1 MPTSSGLRDSALT
14 IVPPILPGETVL
26 SHVMRIALL
35 TGSPNLKPLAVRLFG
50 LSSIQPPLI
59 IPSNLTQ
66 YVRITEPVFIDVDE
80 VVRKHTLYPILE
92 SFLSGPAKAA
102 IESHF
107 WNGGAAKGV
116 YAYLGFTTKSP
127 TSQPRLG
134 MCLKCVVENEALYG
148 VAFWHREHQLPGLN
162 SCGYHASPLVGGC
175 GTCEFSVTSSKVAR
189 LPRSVCWCGKPHVE
203 LARLSGDLSKEADA
217 RISRLLVES
226 LRFPLPEAMR
236 PEDWCTLYSARAREL
251 GYRRGQHL
259 ATGSFEADFIARFGE
274 ELLTHYGA
282 LGRLGC
288 RWLSKGVPQVVPF
301 SSCLKHF
308 LVADFLYGSWDA
320 YCEAALRYLAQ
331 PPLVALTKIQKKKPA
346 VPAGVSDIL
355 KKNPVVPAGV
365 NVITEQHRNT
375 IRQFVLL
382 NPCATRTK
390 VRLGCGPAFY
400 FLGNFD
406 KTWLYD
412 FLPTQRNG
420 SHYGLRT
427 SAQYLLT
434 LDRNLLNKAKTKHA
448 LLVHPDTRPRRI
460 SRQALLRGITGGK
473 GSVAKKRHLPNLMA
487 FLNTVVETTLQFQ
500 IRRAVWI
507 MSHPLSV
514 PDGFS
519 ALQFAAKSTK
529 LSQAKILSA
538 LAKVELPSSS
548 T

>member
-1 MPTSSGLRDSALT
+1 MPTSPGLRDSALT

-26 SHVMRIALL
+26 SHVMRIALM
-35 TGSPNLKPLAVRLFG
+35 TGRPNLKPLAVKLFG
-50 LSSIQPPLI
+50 VTAIQPPLL

-66 YVRITEPVFIDVDE
+66 YVRKTEPVFTNVDE
-80 VVRKHTLYPILE
+80 VVREHTLYPILKC
-92 SFLSGPAKAA
+92 FLSGPARAA
-102 IESHF
+102 IKSHC
-107 WNGGAAKGV
+107 WDGGVSKGV
-116 YAYLGFTTKSP
+116 YAHLGFTTKNP
-127 TSQPRLG
+127 ASQPRLG
-134 MCLKCVVENEALYG
+134 MCLKCVVEDEALYG

-175 GTCEFSVTSSKVAR
+175 GTCELSSTSSRVAR

-203 LARLSGDLSKEADA
+203 LVRLSGVLSKEADA

-259 ATGSFEADFIARFGE
+259 ATGAFEADFIARFGK

-282 LGRLGC
+282 LGRMGC
-288 RWLSKGVPQVVPF
+288 RWLNKGVPQVKPF

-308 LVADFLYGSWDA
+308 LVADFLYGSWDE
-320 YCEAALRYLAQ
+320 YCGAALRYLAQ
-331 PPLVALTKIQKKKPA
+331 PPLTLTKILKKKPA
-346 VPAGVSDIL
+346 VSAAVTDIL
-355 KKNPVVPAGV
+355 KKKPIAPAGV
-365 NVITEQHRNT
+365 NMIIEQHRDT
-375 IRQFVLL
+375 IRHFVQL
-382 NPCATRTK
+382 NPFATRTK
-390 VRLGCGPAFY
+390 VRLGCGPACR

-412 FLPTQRNG
+412 FLPTQGNG
-420 SHYGLRT
+420 SHYGSRT
-427 SAQYLLT
+427 SAKYLLT
-434 LDRNLLNKAKTKHA
+434 LDQKLLNKAKAKHT

-460 SRQALLRGITGGK
+460 SRQALLSGITGGK
-473 GSVAKKRHLPNLMA
+473 GFVAKNCNLPNLMA
-487 FLNTVVETTLQFQ
+487 FLNTAVETTLQFQ

-519 ALQFAAKSTK
+519 ALKFAAKSTK
-529 LSQAKILSA
+529 LSQAKILNA
-538 LAKVELPSSS
+538 LSKVELPSPS